1 MRARAMDPTLL
12 TYAEACDVEAR
23 ARALVL
29 LSERDSAQAGGQEGG
44 TDCQT
49 SIGASM
55 AALERRVAQL
65 QIETAAERHEL
76 TWTLERMRKQKLL
89 DVLPNF
95 SKGAIAKAGGGG
107 GAAAGGAAS
116 AGAQPSDVTLGFGE
130 ALKEAVGPVLHKV
143 ESVEGALKDVRQGR
157 ASRRGGRWGRRR
169 RGLAGVKPSKGA
181 QYLQTAHSLGMHTF
195 RAPSAKLRAPTSIVS
210 RRP

>member
-1 MRARAMDPTLL
+1 MRSCCYRSGTVRRLAAR
-12 TYAEACDVEAR
+12 R
-23 ARALVL
+23 AVQTADEHRGV
-29 LSERDSAQAGGQEGG
+29 DGGV
-44 TDCQT
+44 
-49 SIGASM
+49 
-55 AALERRVAQL
+55 ERRVAQL

-76 TWTLERMRKQKLL
+76 TRTLERMRKQKLL

-143 ESVEGALKDVRQGR
+143 ESVEGALKDVQRKVAASPTWRRVGAEEEGIGGASSR
-157 ASRRGGRWGRRR
+157 ARARSTCRRRTASVCTPSVRHRPSCRRPSRR
-169 RGLAGVKPSKGA
+169 
-181 QYLQTAHSLGMHTF
+181 
-195 RAPSAKLRAPTSIVS
+195 IVS